1 MDMFIGH
8 LDNSF
13 LAGLPHLTQ
22 VRNGLEFHA
31 GHSAYHTT
39 EAWPYK
45 LLLETGAIKVSQEH
59 NLGQQGLTIHIYI
72 YSMYHLVYSL
82 LLIIVGSTVSTP
94 WNLLFLFWGP
104 KQKGRDDDQMRS
116 GLSWMTSAC
125 L

>member
-72 YSMYHLVYSL
+72 SYVSFGLFPSPDHRRQHCQHSL
-82 LLIIVGSTVSTP
+82 EPFVFILGSQT
-94 WNLLFLFWGP
+94 
-104 KQKGRDDDQMRS
+104 KGK
-116 GLSWMTSAC
+116 G
-125 L
+125 